1 MSGVGICSLLV
12 AAAAIGPVLFFDWR
26 DRGVGQHGARDR
38 PTYQKLL
45 GTAMQVGF
53 ASEPTAR

>member
-1 MSGVGICSLLV
+1 VGICSPLV

-26 DRGVGQHGARDR
+26 DRGAGRDGARDR

-45 GTAMQVGF
+45 GTAMKVGF
-53 ASEPTAR
+53 AS

>member
-1 MSGVGICSLLV
+1 VDICSPLV

-26 DRGVGQHGARDR
+26 DRGAGRDGAHDR

-53 ASEPTAR
+53 AS